1 MRHKMNQ
8 AAECLQDPAVLVK
21 QVAAELGFDDPFH
34 FSRAFKTVFGL
45 SPEAFR
51 RLR

>member
-1 MRHKMNQ
+1 
-8 AAECLQDPAVLVK
+8 VLVK

-34 FSRAFKTVFGL
+34 FSRAFKNIFGL

>member
-1 MRHKMNQ
+1 MRLKMNI
-8 AAECLQDPAVLVK
+8 AAERLRDPGVLVK

-34 FSRAFKTVFGL
+34 FSRAFKGVLGL
-45 SPEAFR
+45 SPENFR